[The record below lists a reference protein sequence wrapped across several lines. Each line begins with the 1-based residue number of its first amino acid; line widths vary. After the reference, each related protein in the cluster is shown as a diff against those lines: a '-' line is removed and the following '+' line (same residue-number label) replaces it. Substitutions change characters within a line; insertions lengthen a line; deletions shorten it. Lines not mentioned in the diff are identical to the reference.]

1 MNPTTP
7 HLRRAHSPAGIFLS
21 LLLSALFPGTG
32 LSGAE
37 VFELSP
43 EAIANL
49 RLEYAT
55 VENRSLS
62 PTVEATGAVKLA
74 ENKVIDIV
82 PRIAGMI
89 DKDHQLLGAVVKKGD
104 PLFTLES
111 AELATSLTAYVD
123 AEQAMNFAHTALE
136 QEKKLH
142 DRNLSSKENLQAREL
157 DFQKALA
164 EHTRAL
170 QPLKLLHFD
179 EGTIHQYLH
188 NVGAGNY
195 TTLEITSPGD
205 GEIIEKSVRL
215 GASVAPDE
223 KLYTIADLSDLW
235 VDFHVSLRDA
245 AVLTKGQGV
254 GVESSVSRGQQGEA
268 TVTYVAPLADESTR
282 TVLVRATLPNKDR
295 QWRPGTPV
303 MVSVTAALDSNANT
317 AALTVPVSALVDY
330 GGAKAVFLREGESS
344 FRPVTVETGDSD
356 GNVIRITA
364 GLESGQTVVST
375 NAAQLKGHLEM
386 TNQ

>member
-7 HLRRAHSPAGIFLS
+7 HLRRVHSPAGIFRS
-21 LLLSALFPGTG
+21 LLLSALFLGTG
-32 LSGAE
+32 LSRAE

-49 RLEYAT
+49 RLEYAK
-55 VENRSLS
+55 VENHSLS
-62 PTVEATGAVKLA
+62 PTVQATGAVKLA

-82 PRIAGMI
+82 PRIAGVI

-136 QEKKLH
+136 QEKQLH

-195 TTLEITSPGD
+195 TSLEITSPGD

-223 KLYTIADLSDLW
+223 KLYTIADLSELW

-245 AVLTKGQGV
+245 AVLTKGQDV
-254 GVESSVSRGQQGEA
+254 GVASSVSRGQQGEA

-303 MVSVTAALDSNANT
+303 MVSVTAAPDSNADT
-317 AALTVPVSALVDY
+317 TALTVPVSALVDY

-356 GNVIRITA
+356 GRVIRITA
-364 GLESGQTVVST
+364 GLESGQTVVSA